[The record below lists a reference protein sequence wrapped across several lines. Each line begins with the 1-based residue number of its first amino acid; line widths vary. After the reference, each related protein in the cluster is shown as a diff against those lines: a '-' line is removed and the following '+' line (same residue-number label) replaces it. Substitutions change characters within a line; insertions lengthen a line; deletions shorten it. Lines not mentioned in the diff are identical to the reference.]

1 MQHIKKLVPAIFMV
15 AALGAST
22 MSMAQVDPN
31 AKPGTGPNPFSD
43 CGIGAALFP
52 ETAWAAVT
60 SNIIWD
66 IGTTAV
72 TSATLSPGTCS
83 GKALKTA
90 LFIRDT
96 YPQLVEEVARGEGE
110 HLKTAMTLFECGAS
124 QQQAAVQE
132 TRAGLADV
140 VSQKGHGAKSNLEKA
155 SEMYDVMQGAAQAH
169 CRV

>member
-1 MQHIKKLVPAIFMV
+1 MQDIKKLVPALFM
-15 AALGAST
+15 AAAMGASPV
-22 MSMAQVDPN
+22 SMAQANPN
-31 AKPGTGPNPFSD
+31 AAPGTGPNPYSD

-60 SNIIWD
+60 SNVIWD

-83 GKALKTA
+83 GKTLKTA

-96 YPQLVEEVARGEGE
+96 YPQLVEEIARGEGE
-110 HLKTAMTLFECGAS
+110 HLKTAMTLFECGAG
-124 QQQAAVQE
+124 QQPAAIQE

-140 VSQKGHGAKSNLEKA
+140 VSQKDHGTKSHLDKA
-155 SEMYDVMQGAAQAH
+155 SEMYGVMHEAAQTH
-169 CRV
+169 CSV